1 MTCLEKNIIDTPN
14 CLCGKQEDAYH
25 FFFTCKKYSNAR
37 HVMFDKLFSLEELSI
52 IDTNTLLWGHENLRY
67 DINCKNFSAVQ
78 NYISMSDR
86 FN

>member
-1 MTCLEKNIIDTPN
+1 
-14 CLCGKQEDAYH
+14 
-25 FFFTCKKYSNAR
+25 
-37 HVMFDKLFSLEELSI
+37 MFDKLFSLEELSI

-67 DINCKNFSAVQ
+67 DINCKKFSAVQ

>member
-1 MTCLEKNIIDTPN
+1 MLQPWEGGIDDKLGGLEK
-14 CLCGKQEDAYH
+14 EY
-25 FFFTCKKYSNAR
+25 
-37 HVMFDKLFSLEELSI
+37 
-52 IDTNTLLWGHENLRY
+52 WGHENLRY